1 MTPSQHAKSSGLKNL
16 AEVCDLTGVSPQTLN
31 NWFSEKPKLFAVVIA
46 GCQAIKS
53 RQPG

>member
-1 MTPSQHAKSSGLKNL
+1 MTPSQKAKSAGLKNL
-16 AEVCDLTGVSPQTLN
+16 AEVCELTGVSPQTLN
-31 NWFSEKPKLFAVVIA
+31 NWAAEKPKLFSVVIA